1 MNVIAVLF
9 LFGWAVVSQGDRS
22 QGDRSQATLE
32 ADRPSLRVQL
42 SHAAH
47 LQCCYHTTGGALTH
61 VWIHSVHTVNG
72 TGFPMTVDL
81 KDPRVTV
88 DQNQTVEGVWC
99 HHLSLS
105 SVQLEDSGLYQCL
118 LNGRSPRS
126 SMYTHGTYLQVYKP
140 MEKMFNLSETVK
152 NRILAVEGVL
162 LLVCVLLP
170 GVILLFKAKRVN
182 ELEIL
187 RGKREEEN
195 IYEGLNLE
203 DCSTTYDKI
212 QLSLVQGAYQD
223 VGYRVKEMGE
233 DEEDDAQ
240 LQKP

>member
-1 MNVIAVLF
+1 MNVIAVLC
-9 LFGWAVVSQGDRS
+9 LCGWAVVSQGDRS
-22 QGDRSQATLE
+22 QVTLE

-47 LQCCYHTTGGALTH
+47 LQCCYHTTRGA
-61 VWIHSVHTVNG
+61 VNGSWIHSVHTVNG
-72 TGFPMTVDL
+72 TGFPKRVKL
-81 KDPRVTV
+81 KDPRVRV
-88 DQNQTVEGVWC
+88 DKNQTVEGAWC
-99 HHLSLS
+99 HHLTLS
-105 SVQLEDSGLYQCL
+105 SVQLDDSGLYQCF
-118 LNGRSPRS
+118 LNNSSLRS
-126 SMYTHGTYLQVYKP
+126 STYTHGTFLQVYKP
-140 MEKMFNLSETVK
+140 MEKVFDLSESVK
-152 NRILAVEGVL
+152 NQILAVEGVL

-187 RGKREEEN
+187 RTRREEEN
-195 IYEGLNLE
+195 IYEGLNLD

-212 QLSLVQGAYQD
+212 QCSLVQGAYQD
-223 VGYRVKEMGE
+223 VGYRVKEMEE